1 MAEEFAIND
10 EFDATANDDVV
21 NNGNE
26 ANDPIDS
33 DSDKENL
40 SGGEENIR
48 NHIVKCGVFAVFW
61 SFVFRKWPLFSA
73 GSIEGISED
82 CNKKHQK
89 DSFGGAIMGHA
100 TIKDSEC

>member
-10 EFDATANDDVV
+10 EFDGAADNDVV
-21 NNGNE
+21 NNGDE

-33 DSDKENL
+33 EGDKENL

-61 SFVFRKWPLFSA
+61 DFIFRKWPFFGAS
-73 GSIEGISED
+73 SVKGIGKD
-82 CNKKHQK
+82 CREKH
-89 DSFGGAIMGHA
+89 
-100 TIKDSEC
+100 